1 MRVPVLALI
10 LTVSTAVP
18 VSLSGQGP
26 SVTSE
31 RWPWVT
37 VGVPEEFSFLGS
49 TVIDLY
55 GVATA
60 EIHALAEAEGG
71 VVRRLYW
78 IQFEGYHESSD
89 NTYDYSAEPWRVE
102 IDGRSFYGGP
112 NAYPKEDLTEASEGS
127 DSRAIVE
134 LVRGTGLVLPDEIAR
149 VRLVHLDDARRNE
162 LMIIYLEDLALSG
175 TSLAALETD
184 IPERDRLVE
193 RIRDRAVTRLD
204 IR

>member
-1 MRVPVLALI
+1 MRVPVFALI
-10 LTVSTAVP
+10 LTFTMAVP
-18 VSLSGQGP
+18 VTLSAQAP

-31 RWPWVT
+31 RWPRVT
-37 VGVPEEFSFLGS
+37 VGVPEEFSLLGS
-49 TVIDLY
+49 TTIDLY

-60 EIHALAEAEGG
+60 EIYALAEAEGG

-78 IQFEGYHESSD
+78 VQFEGYREGSGS
-89 NTYDYSAEPWRVE
+89 TYDYSREPWRVE
-102 IDGRSFYGGP
+102 IDGRSFYAGP

-134 LVRGTGLVLPDEIAR
+134 LVRGAGLVLPDEIAR

-175 TSLAALETD
+175 TSLAALEAN
-184 IPERDRLVE
+184 IPARDRQAE
-193 RIRDRAVTRLD
+193 AIRDRAVAGLD